1 MVMRWLS
8 SLPVMLALA
17 VSAAPAWAQ
26 LAGQT
31 VAIVAAGPLSGGA
44 AVLGTEQ
51 KQAVEM
57 AVDEKNASGGLLG
70 AKVVLAQL
78 PQFE

>member
-51 KQAVEM
+51 ITPM
-57 AVDEKNASGGLLG
+57 PRRGRPSPSASATTRGCSESS
-70 AKVVLAQL
+70 AT
-78 PQFE
+78 